1 MLSAS
6 RYVLAGHPRNCAFCR
21 EPLTTQA
28 HRRDN
33 AYFCNEL
40 CADAAAEVADTPRV
54 PGRDLKPSRPRA
66 APALR
71 LLDAVA

>member
-33 AYFCNEL
+33 ACFCNEL
-40 CADAAAEVADTPRV
+40 CADAAIETGDPPPL
-54 PGRDLKPSRPRA
+54 PGRDLEPARRRA

>member
-40 CADAAAEVADTPRV
+40 CADAAAEVMETPRL
-54 PGRDLKPSRPRA
+54 PGRDLAPSRPRH
-66 APALR
+66 APTLR

>member
-1 MLSAS
+1 MLTAS
-6 RYVLAGHPRNCAFCR
+6 RYVLAGNPHNCAFCR
-21 EPLTTQA
+21 EPLTTRA

-40 CADAAAEVADTPRV
+40 CADAAAEVTDTPPL
-54 PGRDLKPSRPRA
+54 PGRDLEPSRPRA
-66 APALR
+66 APTLR

>member
-28 HRRDN
+28 HRRN
-33 AYFCNEL
+33 NTYFCNEL
-40 CADAAAEVADTPRV
+40 CADAAAEMTIRRV
-54 PGRDLKPSRPRA
+54 CRGGISRRRGRA
-66 APALR
+66 
-71 LLDAVA
+71 

>member
-6 RYVLAGHPRNCAFCR
+6 RYVLAGHPGNCAFCR

-54 PGRDLKPSRPRA
+54 PGSDLKSSRPRA

>member
-6 RYVLAGHPRNCAFCR
+6 RYVLAGNPRNCAFCR
-21 EPLTTQA
+21 EPLTMQA

-40 CADAAAEVADTPRV
+40 CADAACEITDTP
-54 PGRDLKPSRPRA
+54 PLPARDLEPSRPRV
-66 APALR
+66 APTLR

>member
-40 CADAAAEVADTPRV
+40 CADAAGDVADMPRLQ
-54 PGRDLKPSRPRA
+54 GSDLKPSRQRG
-66 APALR
+66 APTLR
-71 LLDAVA
+71 VLDAVA